1 MSAKTGTRHKSTVNR
16 LQPLDGLLF
25 AVPAALAI
33 RFVPAWNNK
42 TLLFFVSGV
51 AIVPL
56 ARWMSRATEHL
67 GERTGYGVGGLL
79 NATFGNAPEL
89 IIALMALS
97 KGLISVV
104 KASII
109 GSILGNILV
118 ILGVSMLAGGLRF
131 QHLRFNQTGVRVA
144 ATSLS
149 LATIGLIIPTVFHL
163 SVEHQAGQWQ
173 PMAEQNLSLAIAAV
187 LLTTYGLWLTFS
199 LITHKELFLG
209 LHPDEIGLGEVKEPD
224 GALSKS
230 LLILALTTLGIAIM
244 SEFLAG
250 SVESTCQSLGLT
262 DVFVGVIIISII
274 GNAGESAA
282 IMVALK
288 NKMDLSL
295 SITIGS
301 SLQIA
306 LFVTPLL
313 VLVSHLFGNP
323 MTLEFSL
330 PETASLALAVAIVVV
345 ISGDG
350 ECNWLEGAQL
360 LSVYL
365 VIAILFF
372 FLPPPA
378 QGSGGDSHT
387 PVPALLKA
395 KPE

>member
-1 MSAKTGTRHKSTVNR
+1 MSVKMEKRHG
-16 LQPLDGLLF
+16 LAAIGPLDWLF
-25 AVPAALAI
+25 LAVPAAFAI
-33 RFVPAWNNK
+33 RFVPAWNNG
-42 TLLFFVSGV
+42 TILFFVSGL
-51 AIVPL
+51 AIIPL
-56 ARWMSRATEHL
+56 ARWMSRATESL
-67 GERTGYGVGGLL
+67 GERTGYGIGGLL

-109 GSILGNILV
+109 GSILSNLLV
-118 ILGVSMLAGGLRF
+118 VLGISMLAGGMRF
-131 QHLRFNQTGVRVA
+131 QHLRFNQTGLRVA
-144 ATSLS
+144 ATCLT

-163 SVEHQAGQWQ
+163 SCEHRAA
-173 PMAEQNLSLAIAAV
+173 PLPPEAEQYLSLAIAAV
-187 LLTTYGLWLTFS
+187 LLATYGLWLGFS

-209 LHPDEIGLGEVKEPD
+209 QRPVEAELGEVKKPD
-224 GALSKS
+224 WSLSKS
-230 LLILALTTLGIAIM
+230 ILILALTTLGIAIL

-250 SVESTCQSLGLT
+250 SVEATCQSLGLT
-262 DVFVGVIIISII
+262 EVFVGVIIISII

-282 IMVALK
+282 ILVALK

-313 VLVSHLFGNP
+313 VLLSCLLGHP

-330 PETASLALAVAIVVV
+330 PEIAALVLAVGIVVL

-350 ECNWLEGAQL
+350 ECNWMEGAL
-360 LSVYL
+360 LLAVYL
-365 VIAILFF
+365 IIALLFF
-372 FLPPPA
+372 FLPAPA
-378 QGSGGDSHT
+378 PGPAGNS
-387 PVPALLKA
+387 PVPDPAPLRA
-395 KPE
+395 TAP

>member
-1 MSAKTGTRHKSTVNR
+1 MPVKMEKRRRLTVSS
-16 LQPLDGLLF
+16 LHPLDWLLI
-25 AVPAALAI
+25 AVPLAFAI
-33 RFVPAWNNK
+33 RFVPAWNNE
-42 TLLFFVSGV
+42 TVLFFVSGL
-51 AIVPL
+51 AIIPL
-56 ARWMSRATEHL
+56 AGWMSRATENL
-67 GERTGYGVGGLL
+67 GERTGYGIGGLL

-97 KGLISVV
+97 KGLISLV

-109 GSILGNILV
+109 GSILGNILF
-118 ILGVSMLAGGLRF
+118 ILGLSMLAGGIRYP
-131 QHLRFNQTGVRVA
+131 HLRFNQTGVRVA

-149 LATIGLIIPTVFHL
+149 LATIGLIIPTVFHF
-163 SVEHQAGQWQ
+163 SVEHQAGPWR
-173 PMAEQNLSLAIAAV
+173 PAAEQNLSLAIAAV
-187 LLTTYGLWLTFS
+187 LLATYVLWLSFS
-199 LITHKELFLG
+199 LITHKQLFLG
-209 LHPDEIGLGEVKEPD
+209 QKPEETGPGE
-224 GALSKS
+224 ATLRWSLSKS
-230 LLILALTTLGIAIM
+230 ILILALTTLGIAVM

-262 DVFVGVIIISII
+262 DVFVGVIIISLI

-306 LFVTPLL
+306 LFVMPLL
-313 VLVSHLFGNP
+313 VLASHLLGRP

-330 PETASLALAVAIVVV
+330 PEIASLVLAVGIVVI

-360 LSVYL
+360 FSVYL
-365 VIAILFF
+365 IIAILFF
-372 FLPPPA
+372 FLPASPPGAAGRPETQAPA
-378 QGSGGDSHT
+378 QI
-387 PVPALLKA
+387 KA
-395 KPE
+395 SAE